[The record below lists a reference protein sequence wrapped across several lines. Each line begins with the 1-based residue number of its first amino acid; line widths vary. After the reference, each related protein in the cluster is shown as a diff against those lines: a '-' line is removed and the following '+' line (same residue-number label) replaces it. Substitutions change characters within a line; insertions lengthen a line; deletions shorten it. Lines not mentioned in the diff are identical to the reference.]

1 MSRNHHLE
9 MPKKLPRDTEL
20 EKKKQKQK
28 QKEAKHLA
36 ISR

>member
-1 MSRNHHLE
+1 